1 MKNNIIVAMRTKGIV
16 FSDSQRL
23 RTEYSKMKRLAER
36 SRHEEAL
43 AAGEQALKV
52 TKGIRIN
59 KTFVTEKLNRLNEN
73 FNMIDD
79 GAASRKTE
87 DITRDIITAIEA
99 GRYYHANRLL
109 NRAFRTL
116 ESMSE

>member
-1 MKNNIIVAMRTKGIV
+1 
-16 FSDSQRL
+16 
-23 RTEYSKMKRLAER
+23 
-36 SRHEEAL
+36 
-43 AAGEQALKV
+43 
-52 TKGIRIN
+52 
-59 KTFVTEKLNRLNEN
+59 
-73 FNMIDD
+73 MIDD